1 MPNRSPELDRV
12 RVGDCMNRGILSCDA
27 DTPLGEVAGVMAKHR
42 VHAVAVTDIDG
53 THPIG
58 VVSALD
64 VVPAAVS
71 GEEPT
76 ALQAAATEHL
86 SVSTRE
92 SLHRASQLMTEYGVS
107 HLIALDAS
115 SGEPVGVLSTLD
127 IASVYAH

>member
-1 MPNRSPELDRV
+1 MTNPPALENI
-12 RVGDCMNRGILSCDA
+12 RVGDCMNPGILSCSA
-27 DTPLGEVAGVMAKHR
+27 NTPLGEVAGIMTKHR
-42 VHAVAVTDIDG
+42 VHAVAVTDVDG

-58 VVSALD
+58 VASALD
-64 VVPAAVS
+64 VVAAAVS

-86 SVSTRE
+86 SVSSGE
-92 SLHRASQLMTEYGVS
+92 SLHRAGQLMAEYSVS
-107 HLIALDAS
+107 HLIVLDAS

>member
-1 MPNRSPELDRV
+1 MTNRSPELDRI
-12 RVGDCMNRGILSCDA
+12 RVGDCMNPGILSCGA
-27 DTPLGEVAGVMAKHR
+27 TTPLGEVGGVMAQHR

-64 VVPAAVS
+64 VVAAAVS

-86 SVSTRE
+86 SVSSE
-92 SLHRASQLMTEYGVS
+92 SLHRAGQLMAEYGVS
-107 HLIALDAS
+107 HLIVLDAT
-115 SGEPVGVLSTLD
+115 SGQPVGVLSTLD